1 MNVDQQKTR
10 NLICIA
16 AGVAGLLISRHY
28 SGPGAILLHSHGANV
43 TFSFGAY
50 FILKLWQIPLLER
63 RPALAVYTFLGVSA
77 QEVTQALSLYPG
89 TYDVLDFPA
98 NAAGIAAAWV
108 IDTWTTPSATGAP
121 DGDH

>member
-1 MNVDQQKTR
+1 MDLDRQKAR
-10 NLICIA
+10 DLLCIA

-63 RPALAVYTFLGVSA
+63 RPALAMYTFLGVSA
-77 QEVTQALSLYPG
+77 QEVAQALSLYPG
-89 TYDVLDFPA
+89 TYDALDFPA
-98 NAAGIAAAWV
+98 NAAGIALAWAA
-108 IDTWTTPSATGAP
+108 DAGTSPSLP
-121 DGDH
+121 ISSDGSP